1 MPQQNQS
8 LIDRLV
14 SDINRRLPGDLDHWR
29 DEIARN
35 IRAVLHESIS
45 RLELV
50 GREEFDIQQQVLQRT
65 RSKLEDL
72 QKRVASLEQREHP

>member
-1 MPQQNQS
+1 MPQHNQS

-14 SDINRRLPGDLDHWR
+14 GDINHRLPADLDQWR

-35 IRAVLHESIS
+35 IQAVLQESIS

-65 RSKLEDL
+65 REKLEDL
-72 QKRVASLEQREHP
+72 QKRVASLEQQEH

>member
-1 MPQQNQS
+1 MPQHNQS

-14 SDINRRLPGDLDHWR
+14 GDINRRLPADLDQWR

-35 IRAVLHESIS
+35 IQAVLQESIS

-65 RSKLEDL
+65 REKLEDL
-72 QKRVASLEQREHP
+72 QKRVASLEQQEH